1 MFELNEKLSKLTA
14 YEPVDGA
21 GCVRLDANESF
32 LPLPDEIAE
41 AVKRALGELEFNRY
55 PDPAARELCAAF
67 ASYYGIDP
75 QHVVA
80 GNGSDELISVI
91 FQGFLMKG
99 EAFATVEPDFS
110 MYAQAGALAEG
121 RHVRIGKR
129 DFAIDVDEVIETC
142 RREHVKVLVF
152 SNPCNPTS
160 IVLDREA
167 VRRIVNSV
175 DGLVVLDEA
184 YMDFSGQSLL
194 GEEAGYDNL
203 IILRTCSKAIGL
215 AAARLG
221 FAVACPR
228 LAGALRA
235 AKSPYNVNAMSQ
247 VLGTAALRRG
257 DLLRSALARVLSSR
271 DELLDGLRAVSEEF
285 PGRFTMLPCETNFAA
300 LSMPQA
306 RQVQEA
312 LLAQGVAVRFTGGL
326 LRVSCGWPEENQLF
340 LQKFRKILEEIL

>member
-1 MFELNEKLSKLTA
+1 MFELNEKLRGLAA

-32 LPLPDEIAE
+32 LPLPEKAGE
-41 AVKRALGELEFNRY
+41 ALKRALEELEFNRY
-55 PDPAARELCAAF
+55 PDPAARELCGAF
-67 ASYYGIDP
+67 AGYYGIDP

-91 FQGFLMKG
+91 FQGFLMKR
-99 EAFATVEPDFS
+99 EAFATLEPDFS

-121 RHVRIGKR
+121 RHVRIGKQE
-129 DFAIDVDEVIETC
+129 FQIDPDQVIEAC
-142 RREHVKVLVF
+142 RREAVKVLVF

-160 IVLDREA
+160 IVLGREA

-175 DGLVVLDEA
+175 DCLVVLDEA
-184 YMDFSGQSLL
+184 YMDFSNQSLL
-194 GEEAGYDNL
+194 GEEDSYDNL
-203 IILRTCSKAIGL
+203 IILRTCSKAIGM

-221 FAVACPR
+221 FAAANPQ

-247 VLGTAALRRG
+247 ALGAAALRQG
-257 DLLRSALARVLSSR
+257 DALRAALARVLRSR
-271 DELLDGLRAVSEEF
+271 DQLLAGLKELSKEF
-285 PGRFTMLPCETNFAA
+285 PGRFAILPCEANFAA
-300 LSMPQA
+300 LSMPEA

-312 LLAQGVAVRFTGGL
+312 LLARGVAVRFTGGL
-326 LRVSCGWPEENQLF
+326 LRVTCGWPEENQLF
-340 LQKFRKILEEIL
+340 LQKFREILEEMP

>member
-32 LPLPDEIAE
+32 LPLPEE
-41 AVKRALGELEFNRY
+41 AGEAIKRALGELEFNRY
-55 PDPAARELCAAF
+55 PDPAARELCGAF
-67 ASYYGIDP
+67 AGYYGVDP

-99 EAFATVEPDFS
+99 EAFATLEPDFS
-110 MYAQAGALAEG
+110 MYAQGGALAEG
-121 RHVRIGKR
+121 RHVPIGKKA
-129 DFAIDVDEVIETC
+129 FEIDADEVIEIC
-142 RREHVKVLVF
+142 RREAVKVLVF

-175 DGLVVLDEA
+175 DALVVLDEA
-184 YMDFSGQSLL
+184 YMDFSSQNLL
-194 GEEAGYDNL
+194 GEEENYDNL
-203 IILRTCSKAIGL
+203 IILRTCSKAIGM

-221 FAVACPR
+221 FAVANPR

-247 VLGTAALRRG
+247 ALGTAALSRA
-257 DLLRSALARVLSSR
+257 DVLRAALARVLASR
-271 DELLDGLRAVSEEF
+271 DELLEGLRAASKEF

-300 LSMPQA
+300 LSMSEA

-312 LLAQGVAVRFTGGL
+312 LLVQGVAVRFTGGL
-326 LRVSCGWPEENQLF
+326 LRVTCGWPEENQLF
-340 LQKFRKILEEIL
+340 LQKFREILEEMP